1 MANQFTKGTRKAHD
15 ESTKDKIRAE
25 QLSKRL
31 EKYAKAKGKSIEKY
45 RMEPAQVAAAKVLIE
60 RGKPALQAIEQT
72 VINPLEQMS
81 EEEVMEMAKAL
92 ITSRVSIVF
101 GLLEADPGFKDAVLA
116 HITRMSSAQT
126 GVMDSSHGA
135 EDGVQRH

>member
-31 EKYAKAKGKSIEKY
+31 EKYAKAKGKGIDKY

-60 RGKPALQAIEQT
+60 RGKPALQAVEQT
-72 VINPLEQMS
+72 IINPMDQMS
-81 EEEVMEMAKAL
+81 EEEVREMAKAL
-92 ITSRVSIVF
+92 ITSQTSVVF
-101 GLLEADPGFKDAVLA
+101 GLLDADQSFREAVLA
-116 HITRMSSAQT
+116 HISRTATTQQPSLDPSQPN
-126 GVMDSSHGA
+126 DGA
-135 EDGVQRH
+135 TQH